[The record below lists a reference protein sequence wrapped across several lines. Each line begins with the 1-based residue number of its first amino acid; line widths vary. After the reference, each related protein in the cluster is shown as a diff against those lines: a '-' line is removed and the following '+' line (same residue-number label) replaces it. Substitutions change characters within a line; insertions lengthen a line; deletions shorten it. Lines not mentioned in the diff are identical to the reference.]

1 MDHEVWTNKRKA
13 RKMRSKLEKKKTT
26 VSEVR

>member
-13 RKMRSKLEKKKTT
+13 RKMRSKLEKKTT